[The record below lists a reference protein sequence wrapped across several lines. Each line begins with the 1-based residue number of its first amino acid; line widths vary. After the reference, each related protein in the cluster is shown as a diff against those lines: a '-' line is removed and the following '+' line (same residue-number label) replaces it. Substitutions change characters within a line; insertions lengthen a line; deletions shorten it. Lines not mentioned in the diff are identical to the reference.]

1 MNKRGQIWYGDF
13 IIGLLV
19 ITILTVAFYYVLYDI
34 GNANS
39 EIDNLEVNIES
50 LANNLMSDGYGSWTT
65 ATTVS
70 GLDYDGK
77 IGLVNNSKIDSNLIN
92 KFKNLNLPQMQNSN
106 IKPYSFT
113 KTMLGLSEYDYSA
126 FIIYKNGSKEKLA
139 AFLPAESE
147 IDNAAN
153 VIKMDRLVYYNMEI
167 VRLNIIIY
175 KK

>member
-65 ATTVS
+65 AIS
-70 GLDYDGK
+70 IGGLKKEGELMYDGK
-77 IGLVNNSKIDSNLIN
+77 IGLVKNSRIDGNLIG
-92 KFKNLNLPQMQNSN
+92 KFKNLSKQQMFTNRVDA
-106 IKPYSFT
+106 YSFT
-113 KTMLGLSEYDYSA
+113 KTMLGLSEYEYSA
-126 FIIYKNGSKEKLA
+126 F
-139 AFLPAESE
+139 
-147 IDNAAN
+147 
-153 VIKMDRLVYYNMEI
+153 
-167 VRLNIIIY
+167 
-175 KK
+175 